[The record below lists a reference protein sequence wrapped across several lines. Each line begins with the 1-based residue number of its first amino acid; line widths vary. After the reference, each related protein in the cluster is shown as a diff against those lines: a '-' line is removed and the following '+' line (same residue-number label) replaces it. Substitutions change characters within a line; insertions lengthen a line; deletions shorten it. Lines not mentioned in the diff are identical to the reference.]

1 MSKVIKI
8 LGTGCK
14 KCKQAEEIVTKVL
27 AKHNIEAKVEK
38 VEDLSEIMSYSVMN
52 TPAVVVDEIV
62 KITGRVPNEKEIL
75 KAIE

>member
-52 TPAVVVDEIV
+52 TPAVVVDDVV

-75 KAIE
+75 KAVE